1 MAAQRASDAT
11 RSPLSEKILGPMLT
25 HTPPLPITGTKEP
38 FGVTDAA
45 YEAHNRRPVTG
56 LRPLL
61 MTDLGQTPPG
71 EGDVTQM
78 LVRAQLNMCS
88 TLLASITLTE
98 EV

>member
-1 MAAQRASDAT
+1 
-11 RSPLSEKILGPMLT
+11 MLT
-25 HTPPLPITGTKEP
+25 HPPPPPNTGTKAP
-38 FGVTDAA
+38 FGATDAV
-45 YEAHNRRPVTG
+45 YVAHNRRPVTG

-71 EGDVTQM
+71 EGDVTQV

-88 TLLASITLTE
+88 TLLATITLTE